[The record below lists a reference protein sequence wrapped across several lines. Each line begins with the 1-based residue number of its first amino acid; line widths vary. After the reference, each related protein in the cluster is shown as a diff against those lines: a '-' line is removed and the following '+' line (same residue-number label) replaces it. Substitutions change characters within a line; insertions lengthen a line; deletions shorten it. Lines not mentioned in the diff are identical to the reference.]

1 CQNGD
6 MLSLQDSHGTI
17 YTIQVAAVAKYYI
30 GNFIYMTKNYAEDIF
45 GSNYQKN
52 TLLIQVTKMSKS
64 QEEKFSKK
72 VLATNKVTNLTLMT
86 GQIRLQKKMTDN
98 LDIIVLIFV
107 VLSGMLAL
115 VVLYNLTNINIS
127 ERLRELST
135 IKVLGFYNKEVTM
148 YIVRENIIF
157 TILGIILG
165 FGVGYLLTGFILY
178 QVSFNPVIFPI
189 KIHASAYLLASSMTI
204 LFTIIVMVITH
215 FRLKHIHMIDA
226 LKSNE

>member
-1 CQNGD
+1 
-6 MLSLQDSHGTI
+6 M
-17 YTIQVAAVAKYYI
+17 AKYYI

-52 TLLIQVTKMSKS
+52 TLLIQATKMSKS

-86 GQIRLQKKMTDN
+86 GQIKLQKKMTDN

-178 QVSFNPVIFPI
+178 QVSFNQVIFPI

>member
-1 CQNGD
+1 
-6 MLSLQDSHGTI
+6 
-17 YTIQVAAVAKYYI
+17 I

>member
-1 CQNGD
+1 
-6 MLSLQDSHGTI
+6 
-17 YTIQVAAVAKYYI
+17 
-30 GNFIYMTKNYAEDIF
+30 EDIF

>member
-1 CQNGD
+1 
-6 MLSLQDSHGTI
+6 
-17 YTIQVAAVAKYYI
+17 
-30 GNFIYMTKNYAEDIF
+30 
-45 GSNYQKN
+45 
-52 TLLIQVTKMSKS
+52 
-64 QEEKFSKK
+64 
-72 VLATNKVTNLTLMT
+72 
-86 GQIRLQKKMTDN
+86 
-98 LDIIVLIFV
+98 
-107 VLSGMLAL
+107 MLAL